1 MTVPQ
6 YLGITFI
13 SSYRSLFLQDLTQIL
28 ASHDCEILQFYTRE
42 FEGHLFGCLVLSAS
56 WGNLSKSET
65 ALKNLFKKSD
75 ALSSLKRI
83 EPVDLDISKNP
94 AIPYVF
100 HLSGVDSPDF
110 VFNAIRFFTGGE
122 LIIVKILN
130 STYETRPGNV
140 RMRSLSL
147 HVHLPVVT
155 HFGEFREGFFAFC
168 DECGFD
174 GFYEPEKS

>member
-13 SSYRSLFLQDLTQIL
+13 SSYHPLFLQELTEVL
-28 ASHDCEILQFYTRE
+28 ALNRCEILQFYTRE
-42 FEGHLFGCLVLSAS
+42 FEGNLFGCLVISSS
-56 WGNLSKSET
+56 WGILSKTET
-65 ALKNLFKKSD
+65 LLKNLFKKLEVLFSFKRMES
-75 ALSSLKRI
+75 AEGSLSNN
-83 EPVDLDISKNP
+83 PV
-94 AIPYVF
+94 IPYVF

-155 HFGEFREGFFAFC
+155 HFGEFREGFFSFC
-168 DECGFD
+168 DEFGFD
-174 GFYEPEKS
+174 GFYEPEK